1 VNEDIEAKTVRL
13 ILEDGSQQGV
23 VSREEA
29 LETARAARLDL
40 VLISPEVDP
49 VVCKI
54 MDYGKHV
61 FELKK
66 QRAANRKK
74 QKVVQIKEVKF
85 RPGTEEGDYQVK
97 LRNLIRF
104 LNDGDKTKVT
114 LRFRGR
120 ELAHQEIGAEL
131 MQRLKADLA
140 EFGTV
145 EQEAKMEGRQLTMV
159 LAPSK
164 KKK

>member
-1 VNEDIEAKTVRL
+1 
-13 ILEDGSQQGV
+13 
-23 VSREEA
+23 VSITEA
-29 LETARAARLDL
+29 LELARAARLDL
-40 VLISPEVDP
+40 VLISPEATP

-74 QKVVQIKEVKF
+74 QKVVQIKEIKF

-104 LNDGDKTKVT
+104 LSDGDKAKVT

-131 MQRLKADLA
+131 MQRLKNDLA
-140 EFGTV
+140 EHGTV

-159 LAPSK
+159 LAPGK